1 MKLKIFA
8 EIGYGN
14 SSFCS
19 TEIEKGKFEHRVR
32 GFIIPNKI
40 TGIYIRVWIG
50 KRVYALSSNR
60 FFNTTKKDR
69 AKFKF
74 IFGIEGRR
82 EE

>member
-19 TEIEKGKFEHRVR
+19 TEIEKGKLEHRVR

-60 FFNTTKKDR
+60 FFNTDKKDR
-69 AKFKF
+69 AKFKLSLSL
-74 IFGIEGRR
+74 E
-82 EE
+82 